1 MIRDAESSALHVLRL
16 LQEEAMK
23 ENTAAV
29 HAQVPVDVATY
40 LLNESAPTSPRW
52 KRA

>member
-1 MIRDAESSALHVLRL
+1 
-16 LQEEAMK
+16 MK

-29 HAQVPVDVATY
+29 RQVPVDVATY